1 MHELQKITSRKD
13 FFSYSMFMC
22 FIATHGNIEGFNT
35 SDEHTIPYQDLF
47 KMVSKNVWKDFMD
60 KPKIFFIDTCRTR
73 MDKRGIL
80 HVLIGINSNVDFQTA
95 VIQAAMI
102 NCLFFYFGKQCGRN
116 YKEWIII
123 NVSECGFTGLFMFQ
137 RDIVIIMQYIC
148 SSFSFYLRSNR

>member
-1 MHELQKITSRKD
+1 MIVKDDLIVKLHNGGKDDIMHELQKITSRKD

-102 NCLFFYFGKQCGRN
+102 NCFVFFFISVN
-116 YKEWIII
+116 
-123 NVSECGFTGLFMFQ
+123 NVAEITKNAS
-137 RDIVIIMQYIC
+137 
-148 SSFSFYLRSNR
+148 